1 MVLRLG
7 HRIPRDLRVTTHVCL
22 TARALGADGLIL
34 ADVVDRTLEETVQ
47 DVCRRF
53 GGRFQIRMG
62 EPWGRIARNWKAEGG
77 EIAHLTVYGLPLEQV
92 IGAIKAS
99 PAPKLV
105 VVGASKVPG
114 GVYELATW
122 NVAVT
127 NQPISEVSALAL
139 FLDRYFEGKEFA
151 LDFENPEVRI
161 MPSERGKK
169 VLGINGRGR

>member
-1 MVLRLG
+1 MRWGFWRKPAQQRFEEAVYSVLHLL
-7 HRIPRDLRVTTHVCL
+7 PK
-22 TARALGADGLIL
+22 
-34 ADVVDRTLEETVQ
+34 EEQKET
-47 DVCRRF
+47 F
-53 GGRFQIRMG
+53 GRFVY
-62 EPWGRIARNWKAEGG
+62 ESGRAASEIGFWLFDRRKAAAVDE
-77 EIAHLTVYGLPLEQV
+77 AKVTCPVL
-92 IGAIKAS
+92 
-99 PAPKLV
+99 

-169 VLGINGRGR
+169 VLGPNGRER